1 MIYAILSVLFL
12 VGVGW
17 VGGAFRN
24 LNLLFGVIL
33 PYVALATFIFGYC
46 YRIIG
51 WARSP
56 VPFCIPTTCGQQ
68 RSLSWIRQD
77 KLESPTTTPWVIARM
92 ALEVLLFRSLWRN
105 ERVEIKGGGKLIF
118 SPKRYLW
125 LGGLLFHWSLA
136 MVLFRHLRFFTEPI
150 FPGLTAIQGLDSFF
164 EIGVPSLYMSDIFIL
179 VAITYLFLRRVYS
192 PQLRLISLPTDYFAL
207 FLLGAIF
214 LSGVLMRHFF
224 KADVERVKELIMG
237 LVSFRPVVPAHLGAF
252 FYAHLFLVSILVAYF
267 PFSKLMHAAGVFLS
281 PTRNLK
287 NDSRMRRHV
296 NPWGYAV
303 KVHTYQEYEDE
314 FRDAMIEAGIPVENE
329 GKAEVKEMRS

>member
-1 MIYAILSVLFL
+1 MIYAVLSVLLLGF
-12 VGVGW
+12 VGW
-17 VGGAFRN
+17 VGGALGN
-24 LNLLFGVIL
+24 MDLLFAVVI
-33 PYVALATFIFGYC
+33 PYVALATFVFGFL

-51 WARSP
+51 WGRSP

-68 RSLSWIRQD
+68 RSLPWIRQD
-77 KLESPTTTPWVIARM
+77 KLESPTSNLWVIARM
-92 ALEVLLFRSLWRN
+92 ALEVLFFRSLWRN

-150 FPGLTAIQGLDSFF
+150 FPGLAAIQGLDGFF
-164 EIGVPSLYMSDIFIL
+164 EIGVPSLYMSDILIL
-179 VAITYLFLRRVYS
+179 VAATYLFLRRAYS

-224 KADVERVKELIMG
+224 KTDVERVKELIMG
-237 LVSFRPVVPAHLGAF
+237 LVSFRPVVPAQLGAF
-252 FYAHLFLVSILVAYF
+252 FYVHLFLVSILVAYF
-267 PFSKLMHAAGVFLS
+267 PFGKLMHAAGVFLS

-287 NDSRMRRHV
+287 NDSRMRRYV
-296 NPWGYAV
+296 NPWSYAV
-303 KVHTYQEYEDE
+303 KVHTYEEYEDE
-314 FRDAMIEAGIPVENE
+314 FREAMIEAGIPVETE

>member
-1 MIYAILSVLFL
+1 MIYALLSVLFL
-12 VGVGW
+12 AAVGW
-17 VGGAFRN
+17 AGGALGN
-24 LNLLFGVIL
+24 MNLLFAVVI
-33 PYVALATFIFGYC
+33 PYAALAAFAFGFFS
-46 YRIIG
+46 RIIG

-68 RSLSWIRQD
+68 RSLPWIRQD
-77 KLESPTTTPWVIARM
+77 KLESPTSTFWVMSRM
-92 ALEVLLFRSLWRN
+92 ASEVLFFRSLWRN

-136 MVLFRHLRFFTEPI
+136 IILFRHLSFFIGPI
-150 FPGLTAIQGLDSFF
+150 FPGIAAIQGLDGFF
-164 EIGVPSLYMSDIFIL
+164 EIGVPSLYVSDILIL
-179 VAITYLFLRRVYS
+179 VAATYLFVRRAFS

-207 FLLGAIF
+207 FLLGAIL

-224 KADVERVKELIMG
+224 KTDVERVKELVMG
-237 LVSFRPVVPAHLGAF
+237 LVSFRPVVSAQLSAF
-252 FYAHLFLVSILVAYF
+252 FFVHLFLVSVLAAYF
-267 PFSKLMHAAGVFLS
+267 PFSKLMHAGGVFLS

-296 NPWGYAV
+296 NPWSYPV

-314 FRDAMIEAGIPVENE
+314 FREAMVEAGIPVEHRGE
-329 GKAEVKEMRS
+329 A